1 MKTGFKAPRFG
12 DRMRN
17 TMQSLSPLSRC
28 ARICGLTSQEM
39 IVGASPRPEHE
50 LLATR
55 YFRSSKAGKATMRSA
70 IVAAI
75 RAALQAC
82 LPRSAADLLVAL
94 RMMLARRRSPSTAQW
109 RSHSRAQ
116 RRRSRCFY
124 ASRSPVQLPNSRSA
138 PCEKRSAAG
147 AEIIILAERGAA
159 LSSSLARG

>member
-1 MKTGFKAPRFG
+1 
-12 DRMRN
+12 
-17 TMQSLSPLSRC
+17 MQSLSPLSRC

-55 YFRSSKAGKATMRSA
+55 YFRSSKAGKATMRMA

-75 RAALQAC
+75 RAALRAC
-82 LPRSAADLLVAL
+82 LTRSAADLLVAL
-94 RMMLARRRSPSTAQW
+94 RLMLGERRSPSTTQW

-124 ASRSPVQLPNSRSA
+124 ESRSPIQVQHSSKA
-138 PCEKRSAAG
+138 PCGKRGAAG
-147 AEIIILAERGAA
+147 AEIIVLAERCVAR
-159 LSSSLARG
+159 STSLARG

>member
-1 MKTGFKAPRFG
+1 MGK
-12 DRMRN
+12 

-75 RAALQAC
+75 RAALKAC
-82 LPRSAADLLVAL
+82 LPRSAAELLVAL
-94 RMMLARRRSPSTAQW
+94 RLMLGKRRSPSGAQS

-116 RRRSRCFY
+116 RRRGRCFY
-124 ASRSPVQLPNSRSA
+124 ASRSPVQLQQWRAA
-138 PCEKRSAAG
+138 PCERRGGAG
-147 AEIIILAERGAA
+147 AEIIILAERCAA
-159 LSSSLARG
+159 LRSSLSWG

>member
-1 MKTGFKAPRFG
+1 
-12 DRMRN
+12 
-17 TMQSLSPLSRC
+17 MQSLSPLSRC

-75 RAALQAC
+75 RAALRAC
-82 LPRSAADLLVAL
+82 LPRSAAELLVAL
-94 RMMLARRRSPSTAQW
+94 RLMLARRRSPSVPQQ
-109 RSHSRAQ
+109 RSHARAQ

-124 ASRSPVQLPNSRSA
+124 ASRSPVQLEHCRAA
-138 PCEKRSAAG
+138 PCAKRGAAG
-147 AEIIILAERGAA
+147 AEIIILAERCAA
-159 LSSSLARG
+159 RSSSLAGG

>member
-1 MKTGFKAPRFG
+1 
-12 DRMRN
+12 
-17 TMQSLSPLSRC
+17 MQSLSPLSRC

-82 LPRSAADLLVAL
+82 LPRSAAELLVAL
-94 RMMLARRRSPSTAQW
+94 RLMLAERRSPSGAQQ
-109 RSHSRAQ
+109 RSHARAQ

-124 ASRSPVQLPNSRSA
+124 ASRSPVQLQHCRSGALREARRGEARRSSFSRSA
-138 PCEKRSAAG
+138 APPDPRASPG
-147 AEIIILAERGAA
+147 AEVQA
-159 LSSSLARG
+159 